1 MGYLYSAEASPHK
14 MLVKGKSTL
23 QWRKL
28 TGHLLNQVI
37 KVNVTSAVTRR
48 HPVSPNW
55 IRTQH
60 SPITF
65 LTNRCNQ
72 NLIMRK
78 HQTNPK

>member
-37 KVNVTSAVTRR
+37 KVN
-48 HPVSPNW
+48 
-55 IRTQH
+55 
-60 SPITF
+60 
-65 LTNRCNQ
+65 LTNNEINQ
-72 NLIMRK
+72 NHVPLDRM
-78 HQTNPK
+78 Q